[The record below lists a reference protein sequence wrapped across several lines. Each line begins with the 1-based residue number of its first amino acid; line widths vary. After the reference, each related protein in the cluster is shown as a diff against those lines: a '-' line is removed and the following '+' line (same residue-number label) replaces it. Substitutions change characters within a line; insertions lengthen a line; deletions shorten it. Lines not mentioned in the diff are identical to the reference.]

1 MGLIIIS
8 GGQTGVDRAG
18 MDIAHELGIPL
29 MGMVPLGWSTEDD
42 ENPES
47 LREDYPELVESS
59 SSSYP
64 YRTRMNVLSA
74 DGVMII
80 TRDDVRGHRGTMLT
94 CSIAR
99 ESNIPLGL
107 VSLRDES
114 SVGRARDWAH
124 GVHGDF
130 RLMIAGPRESGD
142 RGIYHDTMMALR
154 YILTGC

>member
-8 GGQTGVDRAG
+8 GVDRAG

-29 MGMVPLGWSTEDD
+29 MGMVPLGWRTEDD

-80 TRDDVRGHRGTMLT
+80 TRDDVRKHRGTMLT

-99 ESNIPLGL
+99 NAHIPLGF
-107 VSLRDES
+107 VSLWDDA
-114 SVGRARDWAH
+114 SVDRARSWAH

-130 RLMIAGPRESGD
+130 RLDDSS
-142 RGIYHDTMMALR
+142 T
-154 YILTGC
+154 TGEWR